1 MFLGYVI
8 FPSCVKMP
16 YPRIMSTPN
25 FRAITTEKA
34 DKTAERL
41 EAAHAASK
49 TSSSTAT
56 VLHSALAKMTTDDWS
71 SVDFW
76 HDRLGQAAALRDEVD
91 ALIVALVMAALDS
104 DAGLS
109 MRQIA
114 ERLQVSEGTVR
125 RIVARGRDTL

>member
-1 MFLGYVI
+1 MCHVT
-8 FPSCVKMP
+8 FPNCVKMP

-34 DKTAERL
+34 NKTAERL

-49 TSSSTAT
+49 TSSSTAN
-56 VLHSALAKMTTDDWS
+56 VLHSALAKMTTDDWN

-76 HDRLGQAAALRDEVD
+76 HDRLGQADALRKEVD
-91 ALIVALVMAALDS
+91 GLIVALVMAALDS
-104 DAGLS
+104 NAGLS

-114 ERLQVSEGTVR
+114 QQLDVSEGTVR
-125 RIVARGRDTL
+125 RIVNGKRKPL